1 MFMEAINM
9 YKHKIVDT
17 VSGEESVIDLTPTEI
32 AEIEKNLKQSEKEIV
47 AYQNLIAKK
56 QIAVDKLEAL
66 GLTKNDLEALGLA

>member
-1 MFMEAINM
+1 M